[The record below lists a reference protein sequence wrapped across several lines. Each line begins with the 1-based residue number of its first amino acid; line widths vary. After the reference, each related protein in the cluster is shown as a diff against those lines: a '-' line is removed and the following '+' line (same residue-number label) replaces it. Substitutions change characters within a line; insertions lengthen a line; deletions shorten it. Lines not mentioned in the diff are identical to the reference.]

1 MFVTKGF
8 LLTQTFSKSNV
19 GFYCGHSLS
28 MELTRCKYIKSYS
41 ALFCSLE
48 HDQDDSNYLYQVQEH
63 MLSCVVSCSY
73 TCDMV
78 EWMAVWVRMCVCV
91 CVCVCVCLSHSVVY
105 NSLQPHESQTPLSM
119 EFFRQE
125 YWSRLSF
132 PLRGIFP
139 TQGLNPGLLHCRQ
152 ILYCLSHQGN
162 PWVRI
167 SMSDSRSIKAHE
179 QNLLNVMRFKEHLLI
194 KVIPPQNM

>member
-8 LLTQTFSKSNV
+8 LLAQTFSKSNV

-28 MELTRCKYIKSYS
+28 MELTQCKYIKSYS

-48 HDQDDSNYLYQVQEH
+48 HDQDDSDYLYQVQEH

-91 CVCVCVCLSHSVVY
+91 CVCVLVTQLCTTLCNPMSPRLLCPWNSSGKNTGVGCHSHSGR
-105 NSLQPHESQTPLSM
+105 SSQLRDWTQVSCIAGRFFTVWATM
-119 EFFRQE
+119 E
-125 YWSRLSF
+125 
-132 PLRGIFP
+132 
-139 TQGLNPGLLHCRQ
+139 
-152 ILYCLSHQGN
+152 
-162 PWVRI
+162 
-167 SMSDSRSIKAHE
+167 
-179 QNLLNVMRFKEHLLI
+179 
-194 KVIPPQNM
+194 IPE